1 MRYRTAAFAWA
12 LVAPA
17 LLICAPAIA
26 EPTPADQTQ
35 ASPQQAGDAPAP
47 AATAAPNE
55 PAAPTPAAAAPATP
69 TDTAAPAATAPPAP
83 AAAVET
89 PPQPELLGAVVRK
102 QLDALSSKATDADRE
117 DATALKAFYEASKDE
132 PLWIGGDALT
142 AKAAA
147 AIAEI
152 KKADDWG
159 LDAKAFELPLV
170 AEGTTLTR
178 EQAADAEMKLSLAVL
193 KYARHARGGRITDPS
208 KQLSSY
214 LDRMPQLLEP
224 KVVLEQMAASS
235 EPDATLRHFHPQHP
249 QFEKLRQ
256 RYLELKQSADAAQ
269 AIVKLPKGPKL
280 IPGEKQANVA
290 LLRKRLGT
298 ALPTATGEAPVDET
312 FYDDTLAAAVKAFQK
327 EKDLKP
333 DGIVSAA
340 TRNALN
346 DVEMPSP
353 AKILANMEEW
363 RWMPED
369 LGTYYVTVN
378 IPEFMIRVVK
388 DGQIIHE
395 ERVVT
400 GQPTKQT
407 PVFSAAIELVTI
419 HPRWNVPESIKVREL
434 YPSLAGGGGSF
445 ARQGLR
451 ITKNGK
457 PVDPYSVD
465 WSTTDIRKFDIYQP
479 SGPSNALGV
488 VKLSFPNKHIVY
500 FHDTPSK
507 GLFNET
513 SRAFSHGCIRVRNP
527 VKLAAIV
534 LNQDKGW
541 DEAHVQSMVDADS
554 DENPIALDHKVP
566 VHITYFTAWID
577 NDGKEQSAKDVYGHE
592 KRITLALQG
601 RFDEIDVGPDHLA
614 PVSPNEI
621 RLVQQKSQKSLGGFF
636 NDLFGGF

>member
-1 MRYRTAAFAWA
+1 MRFRLSAFACA
-12 LVAPA
+12 FLATAVIIHAPA
-17 LLICAPAIA
+17 MA
-26 EPTPADQTQ
+26 EPTPADQPTVPQ
-35 ASPQQAGDAPAP
+35 ATDAAPAPTSDAVPDAPAAQP
-47 AATAAPNE
+47 EAASPVAAP
-55 PAAPTPAAAAPATP
+55 PVA
-69 TDTAAPAATAPPAP
+69 PAP
-83 AAAVET
+83 AAAVEA

-102 QLDALSSKATDADRE
+102 QLETLSSKATDADRE
-117 DATALKAFYEASKDE
+117 DATALKAYYEARKDE

-142 AKAAA
+142 AKATAT
-147 AIAEI
+147 IAEI

-159 LDAKAFELPLV
+159 LDAKSFELPLV

-214 LDRMPQLLEP
+214 LDRMPQLLDP
-224 KVVLEQMAASS
+224 KAVLEQIAASG

-280 IPGEKQANVA
+280 VPGQKQQNVA

-298 ALPTATGEAPVDET
+298 PLPAAMGDAPVDET
-312 FYDDTLAAAVKAFQK
+312 FYDDALAVAVKAFQT
-327 EKDLKP
+327 EKSLKA
-333 DGIVSAA
+333 DGIVSAS

-346 DVEMPSP
+346 DIEMPSP
-353 AKILANMEEW
+353 AKMLANMEEW

-400 GQPTKQT
+400 GSTDKQT
-407 PVFSAAIELVTI
+407 PVFSAAMELVTI
-419 HPRWNVPESIKVREL
+419 HPRWIVPESIKVREL

-451 ITKNGK
+451 ITKNGR
-457 PVDPYSVD
+457 PVDPYSID
-465 WSTTDIRKFDIYQP
+465 WGSADIRKFDVYQP
-479 SGPSNALGV
+479 SGPRNALGV

-527 VKLAAIV
+527 VKLAEVV

-541 DEAHVQSMVDADS
+541 DAAQVQSLMDADPE
-554 DENPIALDHKVP
+554 ENPITLDHKVP

-577 NDGKEQSAKDVYGHE
+577 DQGKEQSAKDVYGHE
-592 KRITLALQG
+592 KRITQALQG
-601 RFDEIDVGPDHLA
+601 RFDEIARGVDHLA
-614 PVSPNEI
+614 PVNYSAVRFAQEKKQG
-621 RLVQQKSQKSLGGFF
+621 VGGFF
-636 NDLFGGF
+636 NSLFGGF

>member
-1 MRYRTAAFAWA
+1 MA
-12 LVAPA
+12 LASM
-17 LLICAPAIA
+17 ICAPAIA
-26 EPTPADQTQ
+26 EPSPADQTPEPTQ
-35 ASPQQAGDAPAP
+35 AADTPAAATAPAP
-47 AATAAPNE
+47 AE
-55 PAAPTPAAAAPATP
+55 PAASSPAVVTPTSPN
-69 TDTAAPAATAPPAP
+69 TDTAAPPASAQPPSATPEAPAP

-89 PPQPELLGAVVRK
+89 PPQPELLGALVRR
-102 QLDALSSKATDADRE
+102 QLDTLSSKGTDADRE
-117 DATALKAFYEASKDE
+117 DATALKAYYEARKDE

-142 AKAAA
+142 AKATA

-159 LDAKAFELPLV
+159 LDAKSFELPLV
-170 AEGTTLTR
+170 AEGTTLTP
-178 EQAADAEMKLSLAVL
+178 EQAADVEMKLSLAVL

-214 LDRMPQLLEP
+214 LDRMPQLLDP
-224 KVVLEQMAASS
+224 KIVLEQIGASS
-235 EPDATLRHFHPQHP
+235 KPDATLRHFHPQHP

-256 RYLELKQSADAAQ
+256 RYLELKQSADAAR
-269 AIVKLPKGPKL
+269 AVVKLPKGPKL
-280 IPGEKQANVA
+280 VPGQKQQNVA

-298 ALPTATGEAPVDET
+298 PLPAATGGTPVDET
-312 FYDDTLAAAVKAFQK
+312 FYDDALVTAVKAFQT
-327 EKDLKP
+327 EKGLKP
-333 DGIVSAA
+333 DGIVSTS

-353 AKILANMEEW
+353 AKIQANMEEW

-369 LGTYYVTVN
+369 LGSYYVTVN

-388 DGQIIHE
+388 DGSVIHE

-400 GQPTKQT
+400 GTTDKQT
-407 PVFSAAIELVTI
+407 PVFSAAMELVTI
-419 HPRWNVPESIKVREL
+419 HPRWIVPESIKVREL
-434 YPSLAGGGGSF
+434 YPSLAGGGSYF
-445 ARQGLR
+445 QRQGLR
-451 ITKNGK
+451 ITKNGQ

-465 WSTTDIRKFDIYQP
+465 WSSTDIRKFDIYQP
-479 SGPSNALGV
+479 SGPRNALGI

-527 VKLAAIV
+527 VKLAQIV

-541 DEAHVQSMVDADS
+541 DETQVQSMVDADT
-554 DENPIALDHKVP
+554 DETPITLDRKVP
-566 VHITYFTAWID
+566 VHITYFTAWVD
-577 NDGKEQSAKDVYGHE
+577 DQGKEQSAKDVYGHE
-592 KRITLALQG
+592 KRIVQALQG
-601 RFDEIDVGPDHLA
+601 RFDQIVRGPDHLA
-614 PVSPNEI
+614 PVSASEI
-621 RLVQQKSQKSLGGFF
+621 RLVQQKNQKGLGGFF